1 MKFITYIF
9 LTILSLIIFSC
20 KTNKNV
26 RFYRDLSAEIIT
38 KTDNNRKVIQKNDIT
53 KVISKDSFSVKIL
66 RIKEDFTFNN
76 FSLDTVHDFFNNSKI
91 IKYKQLQ
98 KNCFEI
104 LVENTL
110 FQFEIKR
117 NNNKQHKEI
126 YRKFIN
132 SILLLNYKDYKPDSN
147 LISAF
152 FDNNKLLYFDT
163 FLNKI
168 NLKSLSPFKNV
179 NEITYLIDRLNEG
192 GNYIESSKII
202 NQLYPF
208 KAKKLKNGKSIN
220 DFKPI
225 NINDEIEKLNEYQII
240 LINDYH
246 FFETSRYSTLFF
258 LHHLK
263 KYGFTHLLTEDFTPK
278 EEIEPLTSKEIKG
291 YYLKQPTYGLLTDY
305 SFKNNIKLFGYD
317 HKYDCEDK
325 TLNNQRC
332 RDSMQAIN
340 IKRIIDKNPES
351 KFIVFGGHGHTFYN
365 FEDIKPMGQYL
376 KEILPNMKIVSLN
389 QLYYIDSFGEQES
402 IFKLLNNKYKL
413 DTPHLIKEEN
423 TYFDYTIIQSDKEIG
438 YWYKAKTEI
447 LPQKIKINKNKGYYV
462 EVISKLTNITV
473 FKGKIEQIKNNQIYL
488 PDGKYKII
496 YYDTNY
502 NLLN

>member
-163 FLNKI
+163 FLNKMA
-168 NLKSLSPFKNV
+168 LV
-179 NEITYLIDRLNEG
+179 
-192 GNYIESSKII
+192 
-202 NQLYPF
+202 
-208 KAKKLKNGKSIN
+208 
-220 DFKPI
+220 
-225 NINDEIEKLNEYQII
+225 
-240 LINDYH
+240 
-246 FFETSRYSTLFF
+246 
-258 LHHLK
+258 
-263 KYGFTHLLTEDFTPK
+263 
-278 EEIEPLTSKEIKG
+278 
-291 YYLKQPTYGLLTDY
+291 
-305 SFKNNIKLFGYD
+305 
-317 HKYDCEDK
+317 
-325 TLNNQRC
+325 
-332 RDSMQAIN
+332 
-340 IKRIIDKNPES
+340 
-351 KFIVFGGHGHTFYN
+351 
-365 FEDIKPMGQYL
+365 
-376 KEILPNMKIVSLN
+376 
-389 QLYYIDSFGEQES
+389 
-402 IFKLLNNKYKL
+402 
-413 DTPHLIKEEN
+413 
-423 TYFDYTIIQSDKEIG
+423 
-438 YWYKAKTEI
+438 
-447 LPQKIKINKNKGYYV
+447 
-462 EVISKLTNITV
+462 
-473 FKGKIEQIKNNQIYL
+473 
-488 PDGKYKII
+488 
-496 YYDTNY
+496 
-502 NLLN
+502 

>member
-1 MKFITYIF
+1 M
-9 LTILSLIIFSC
+9 
-20 KTNKNV
+20 
-26 RFYRDLSAEIIT
+26 
-38 KTDNNRKVIQKNDIT
+38 
-53 KVISKDSFSVKIL
+53 
-66 RIKEDFTFNN
+66 
-76 FSLDTVHDFFNNSKI
+76 
-91 IKYKQLQ
+91 
-98 KNCFEI
+98 
-104 LVENTL
+104 
-110 FQFEIKR
+110 
-117 NNNKQHKEI
+117 
-126 YRKFIN
+126 
-132 SILLLNYKDYKPDSN
+132 
-147 LISAF
+147 
-152 FDNNKLLYFDT
+152 
-163 FLNKI
+163 
-168 NLKSLSPFKNV
+168 
-179 NEITYLIDRLNEG
+179 
-192 GNYIESSKII
+192 
-202 NQLYPF
+202 
-208 KAKKLKNGKSIN
+208 
-220 DFKPI
+220 
-225 NINDEIEKLNEYQII
+225 
-240 LINDYH
+240 
-246 FFETSRYSTLFF
+246 
-258 LHHLK
+258 
-263 KYGFTHLLTEDFTPK
+263 
-278 EEIEPLTSKEIKG
+278 
-291 YYLKQPTYGLLTDY
+291 LTDY

-365 FEDIKPMGQYL
+365 YEDIKPMGQYL

-488 PDGKYKII
+488 PEGKYKII